1 LLETFVISSRV
12 HGIPE
17 VVLDG
22 VRGKLVEPEDVAD
35 IESALRWLVETKS
48 REPQKLAAIKA
59 RAKAYAIANHGFVNT
74 GSIVRD
80 ELQRMLDLRKGPATR
95 LVGEVANRGLEGE
108 LMLRWSL
115 MKHDAWHGCL
125 PVRERCHTFHNPD
138 ATFLSGPEA
147 SGARSA

>member
-1 LLETFVISSRV
+1 
-12 HGIPE
+12 
-17 VVLDG
+17 VLDG

-35 IESALRWLVETKS
+35 IESALRWLVETKA

-80 ELQRMLDLRKGPATR
+80 ELQRMLERRKGPATR
-95 LVGEVANRGLEGE
+95 LIGEVANRGLESE

-125 PVRERCHTFHNPD
+125 PVRERCHTFHNAD
-138 ATFLSGPEA
+138 ATFPADARPAGT
-147 SGARSA
+147 RSA